1 MSARIQEVISNIVI
15 TDKNEKLCQTT
26 GKPGTEGAFSDKVTR
41 DIDVFLDEP
50 EIQCVVQV
58 AENALIDDSKYK

>member
-1 MSARIQEVISNIVI
+1 MISNIVI

-26 GKPGTEGAFSDKVTR
+26 GKPGTEGAFSDKVTT

-50 EIQCVVQV
+50 EIQCCSGCRKCF
-58 AENALIDDSKYK
+58 NR